1 MMMMKIK
8 LNIILFTIC
17 CLLLMNVWL
26 PPEKDKISPTDSEQ
40 DIANKILF
48 PLNKLQKPIDNIK
61 ISIHTLTSN
70 TAKLGSSADNI
81 SFDAVQ
87 NIQEPD
93 VQSGI
98 IMVLQGLIE
107 ISQLGSKDQY
117 INAITNYKSTIQSN
131 QYKEINNVTEQLF
144 SFKKT
149 RNNLNNEISI
159 NKTRIQAMDSYIR
172 NSVKTSGEKLSQI
185 KSIPGIASKIPA
197 NIDSQLDSLKNKTSG
212 ETNLMNELKGML
224 DKNTTDLANMQVSL
238 IARLNNQPVPEP
250 VLVQEK
256 EFSRDQFN
264 NLATKMSELLAP
276 APAQLN
282 LNKELQKAVQYFHN
296 NEIDKASE
304 ILQKEITKDPNNWR
318 ARKFIAQIYIAK
330 KDYNNAI
337 KEINKALESFKKKA
351 NIE

>member
-1 MMMMKIK
+1 MEEKFK
-8 LNIILFTIC
+8 IILFAIC

-26 PPEKDKISPTDSEQ
+26 PPEKEKINPTDSEQ
-40 DIANKILF
+40 DIVNKILF

-61 ISIHTLTSN
+61 ISAHSLTAN

-81 SFDAVQ
+81 SFGPVQ

-93 VQSGI
+93 VQSGV
-98 IMVLQGLIE
+98 IMVLQELIE
-107 ISQLGSKDQY
+107 TPQLESKDQY

-149 RNNLNNEISI
+149 HNNLNNEISI
-159 NKTRIQAMDSYIR
+159 NKTRVQAMDSYIR
-172 NSVKTSGEKLSQI
+172 NSVKTSGDKLNQI
-185 KSIPGIASKIPA
+185 KAIPSIASKIPA
-197 NIDSQLDSLKNKTSG
+197 NIDSQLDSLKNTVSG
-212 ETNLMNELKGML
+212 ETNLMNELNGML

-250 VLVQEK
+250 VLAQEK
-256 EFSRDQFN
+256 ELSQEQFN
-264 NLATKMSELLAP
+264 NLATKMSELSAP

-282 LNKELQKAVQYFHN
+282 LDKELQKAVQYFHN

-304 ILQKEITKDPNNWR
+304 ILQKEIAKHPNNWK
-318 ARKFIAQIYIAK
+318 ARKYMAQIYIID
-330 KDYNNAI
+330 KDYDKAI
-337 KEINKALESFKKKA
+337 EEINKALESFKKKT
-351 NIE
+351 NVE